1 MKRNEV
7 LSIIQE
13 LKLTEYQTEMLVRNI
28 LDILSL
34 NKDAENTYPRSCPN
48 CFSKEHKFIKKGVNT
63 GKQRYQC
70 KGCMSVFVWDVNK
83 LTYNSKVSMDKWQ
96 VLIHDTLCLVPL
108 LKTAAKLD
116 LSENTVFRMRHKF
129 LLVLEDLVEDD
140 VLSGVIECDETYI
153 LESSKG
159 TKVHD
164 RKPRKRQTP
173 STKRGLSNEQICVL
187 VATNRLGKEIC
198 RVIDRGKPKS
208 ENITTNLEHVIKD
221 ESVMITDKLSSY
233 NEIVTIKACIH
244 YTLSSYKEY
253 NNLLHLNTVNSIHS
267 KLSNMIQQFRGVATK
282 YLNRYCALLL
292 FIRKFMQ
299 MDDGEMMEIM
309 IRNLKDSNKYCK
321 SINLRNDYLV
331 TV

>member
-7 LSIIQE
+7 LTIVEE
-13 LKLTEYQTEMLVRNI
+13 LKLTEYQTEMLVRHI
-28 LDILSL
+28 LDILNL
-34 NKDAENTYPRSCPN
+34 NKDAENTYPESCPN
-48 CFSKEHKFIKKGVNT
+48 CFSKEHTFIKKGVNT

-83 LTYNSKVSMDKWQ
+83 LTYNSKVSMDKWHI
-96 VLIHDTLCLVPL
+96 LIHDTLCLLPL
-108 LKTAAKLD
+108 LKTSANLN

-129 LLVLEDLVEDD
+129 LLVLEDLIEDD

-187 VATNRLGKEIC
+187 VATNRLGKEVC

-208 ENITTNLEHVIKD
+208 ENITTNLEHNIKD
-221 ESVMITDKLSSY
+221 QSVVITDKLRSY
-233 NEIVTIKACIH
+233 NELITIKACVH
-244 YTLSSYKEY
+244 YTLSSHKEY

-267 KLSNMIQQFRGVATK
+267 KLSKMIQQFRGVATK

-309 IRNLKDSNKYCK
+309 IRKLKKSNHYCK
-321 SINLRNDYLV
+321 STLLRNENIV